1 MKRLIAIFS
10 IIALAAVAA
19 VAQTMSV
26 AGFEERPMD
35 MDARVTHP
43 VTDPNGQT
51 CALIKVET
59 TQTGFGFDTSV
70 IQVVKTEQKIG
81 EVWVYV
87 QPRVKKITIMHQ
99 DYEPVR
105 DYYFPTGALKE
116 ATVYLLKLRTAGA
129 PVQAASTQQHSGFL
143 IINSEPQGAEVWLNN
158 ESTGEVTPFRR
169 KLAIGD
175 EMPYRLSLPLY
186 HDEAGMV
193 TVDQPRKELQFAL
206 RPAFGS
212 VMVTSTPSGAL
223 VFLDEKQVG
232 QTPLTLDRIASG
244 SHSLRLQAPQYA
256 VERRNV
262 SVADGQTANVAVT
275 LAARFAEITVQAPQG
290 AVVTVDGDRKGSGT
304 LSWRQGEGLCDI
316 VVSMAGHRDARRQL
330 EVVAGRAQ
338 TVQLTPQPIYGSAS
352 VDSDL
357 MDAEIWIDGKQY
369 GVTPNVV
376 ERLLVGSHTL
386 VLKKSGYA
394 DLQQQF
400 SVEEGKEASLLV
412 KLPTGRSVQFTSEKP
427 GMQIIVD
434 GKELGTTPL
443 TAVVGIG
450 HHSVSAM
457 RGGDIVDV
465 RDLDITSAGA
475 PLTMAFRDFNNQT
488 FTVNG
493 VQFTMVAVE
502 GGKFTM
508 GATSEQGSDAE
519 EYEKPAHKVTLSDY
533 YIGQTE
539 VTQALWEAVMGS
551 NPSLFKGDNLPVEK
565 VSWDD
570 CQEFIQKLNQLTG
583 KQFRLLTEA
592 EWEYA
597 ARGGRKSRGYK
608 YAGGNNIGSVA
619 WYKDNSGNETH
630 PVATKQANELGIY
643 DMSGNVVEW
652 CSDWYGDDYYQSSSR
667 RDPQGPSYG
676 LLFRRVCRGGSY
688 DDDARGCR
696 VSNRYFG
703 TPVLSY
709 YNLGLRLSCNR

>member
-59 TQTGFGFDTSV
+59 TQTGFGFDTGV

-129 PVQAASTQQHSGFL
+129 PVQAASTQQRSGFL

-175 EMPYRLSLPLY
+175 EVPYRLSLPLY

-316 VVSMAGHRDARRQL
+316 VVSMVGHRDARRQL

-400 SVEEGKEASLLV
+400 SVEEGKEASLSV
-412 KLPTGRSVQFTSEKP
+412 KLPTGRSVRFTSEKP

-443 TAVVGIG
+443 TAVIGIG

-457 RGGDIVDV
+457 RGDIIDV

-475 PLTMAFRDFNNQT
+475 PLTMAFRDIVNQT
-488 FTVNG
+488 FTVNR

-502 GGKFTM
+502 GGTFTM
-508 GATSEQGSDAE
+508 GATSEQGGDADE
-519 EYEKPAHKVTLSDY
+519 DEKPHEVTLSDY

-551 NPSLFKGDNLPVEK
+551 NPSSHKGDNLPVEN
-565 VSWDD
+565 VSWYD
-570 CQEFIQKLNQLTG
+570 CRVFIQVLNQLTG
-583 KQFRLLTEA
+583 KQFRLPTEA

-597 ARGGRKSRGYK
+597 ARGGRKSQGYK

-619 WYKDNSGNETH
+619 WCDGNSGNETH
-630 PVATKQANELGIY
+630 PVGTKQANELGIY
-643 DMSGNVVEW
+643 DMSGNVWEW
-652 CSDWYGDDYYQSSSR
+652 CSDWYGVYTSSSQS
-667 RDPQGPSYG
+667 DPQGPSSG
-676 LLFRRVCRGGSY
+676 SDRVGRGGGCYS
-688 DDDARGCR
+688 DAWNCR
-696 VSNRYFG
+696 VSIRNNSA
-703 TPVLSY
+703 PVGRSF
-709 YNLGLRLSCNR
+709 NLGLRLSCNK

>member
-59 TQTGFGFDTSV
+59 TQTGFGFDTGV

-105 DYYFPTGALKE
+105 DYYFPTGALNE

-175 EMPYRLSLPLY
+175 EVPYRLSLPLY

-212 VMVTSTPSGAL
+212 VTVTSTPSGAL

-352 VDSDL
+352 VDSDP

-386 VLKKSGYA
+386 VLKKSGCA

-400 SVEEGKEASLLV
+400 SVEEGKEASLSV
-412 KLPTGRSVQFTSEKP
+412 KLPTGRS
-427 GMQIIVD
+427 GDIIV
-434 GKELGTTPL
+434 
-443 TAVVGIG
+443 
-450 HHSVSAM
+450 
-457 RGGDIVDV
+457 V

-502 GGKFTM
+502 GGTFTM
-508 GATSEQGSDAE
+508 GATSEQGSDAWDD
-519 EYEKPAHKVTLSDY
+519 EKPAHKVTLSDY

-539 VTQALWEAVMGS
+539 VTQALWEAVMGG
-551 NPSLFKGDNLPVEK
+551 NPSRRIGDNLPVEQ
-565 VSWDD
+565 VSWND
-570 CQEFIQKLNQLTG
+570 CQVFIQKLNQLTG
-583 KQFRLLTEA
+583 KQFRLPTEA

-619 WYKDNSGNETH
+619 WYDDNSGNEMH

-643 DMSGNVVEW
+643 DMSGNVWEW
-652 CSDWYGDDYYQSSSR
+652 CSDWYGDYTSSSQS
-667 RDPQGPSYG
+667 DPQGPSSG
-676 LLFRRVCRGGSY
+676 SDRVGRGGGYGSI
-688 DDDARGCR
+688 AGVCR
-696 VSNRYFG
+696 VSCRNIYAPGCRFDF
-703 TPVLSY
+703 
-709 YNLGLRLSCNR
+709 LGLRLSCNR

>member
-10 IIALAAVAA
+10 IIALTAVAA

-59 TQTGFGFDTSV
+59 TQTGFGFDTGV

-169 KLAIGD
+169 KLVIGD
-175 EMPYRLSLPLY
+175 EVPYRLSLPLY

-316 VVSMAGHRDARRQL
+316 VVSMVGHRDARRQL

-434 GKELGTTPL
+434 GKKLGTTPL

-457 RGGDIVDV
+457 RGGDIIAV
-465 RDLDITSAGA
+465 RDLDITSTGA
-475 PLTMAFRDFNNQT
+475 PLTMAFRDFINQT

-493 VQFTMVAVE
+493 VRFTMVAVK
-502 GGKFTM
+502 GGTFTM
-508 GATSEQGSDAE
+508 GATYDDAE
-519 EYEKPAHKVTLSDY
+519 VDEEPAHEVTLSDY

-551 NPSLFKGDNLPVEK
+551 NPSNHKGDNLPVEN

-570 CQEFIQKLNQLTG
+570 CQVFIQKLNQLTG
-583 KQFRLLTEA
+583 KQFRLPTEA

-597 ARGGRKSRGYK
+597 ARGGRKSQGYK
-608 YAGGNNIGSVA
+608 YAGDDYIGSVA
-619 WYKDNSGNETH
+619 WYSGNSGYETH

-643 DMSGNVVEW
+643 DMSGNVWEW
-652 CSDWYGDDYYQSSSR
+652 CSDWFGGYQSSSQS
-667 RDPQGPSYG
+667 DPQGPSSG
-676 LLFRRVCRGGSY
+676 SRRVYRGGCSIF
-688 DDDARGCR
+688 AWGCR
-696 VSNRYFG
+696 VSFRDCN
-703 TPVLSY
+703 TPDFCNT
-709 YNLGLRLSCNR
+709 NLGLRLSCNR

>member
-10 IIALAAVAA
+10 IIALTAVAA

-35 MDARVTHP
+35 MDAKVTHP

-59 TQTGFGFDTSV
+59 TQTGFGFDTGV

-169 KLAIGD
+169 KLVIGD
-175 EMPYRLSLPLY
+175 EVPYRLSLPLY

-316 VVSMAGHRDARRQL
+316 VVSMVGHRDARRQL

-434 GKELGTTPL
+434 GKKLGTTPL

-457 RGGDIVDV
+457 RGGDIIAV
-465 RDLDITSAGA
+465 RDLDITSTGA
-475 PLTMAFRDFNNQT
+475 PLTMAFRDFINQT

-493 VQFTMVAVE
+493 VRFTMVAVK
-502 GGKFTM
+502 GGTFTM
-508 GATSEQGSDAE
+508 GATYDDAE
-519 EYEKPAHKVTLSDY
+519 VDAEVDEEPAHEVTLSDY

-551 NPSLFKGDNLPVEK
+551 NPSNHKGDNLPVEN

-570 CQEFIQKLNQLTG
+570 CQVFIQKLNQLTG
-583 KQFRLLTEA
+583 KQFRLPTEA

-597 ARGGRKSRGYK
+597 ARGGRKSQGYK
-608 YAGGNNIGSVA
+608 YAGDDYIGSVA
-619 WYKDNSGNETH
+619 WYSGNSGYETH

-643 DMSGNVVEW
+643 DMSGNVWEW
-652 CSDWYGDDYYQSSSR
+652 CSDWFGGYQSSSQS
-667 RDPQGPSYG
+667 DPQGPSSG
-676 LLFRRVCRGGSY
+676 SRRVYRGGCSIF
-688 DDDARGCR
+688 AWGCR
-696 VSNRYFG
+696 VSFRDCN
-703 TPVLSY
+703 TPDFCNT
-709 YNLGLRLSCNR
+709 NLGLRLSCNR

>member
-59 TQTGFGFDTSV
+59 TQTGFGFDTGV

-175 EMPYRLSLPLY
+175 EVPYRLSLPLY

-212 VMVTSTPSGAL
+212 VTVTSTPSGAL

-304 LSWRQGEGLCDI
+304 LSWRQSEGLCDI

-330 EVVAGRAQ
+330 KVVAGRAQ

-400 SVEEGKEASLLV
+400 SVEEGKEASLSV
-412 KLPTGRSVQFTSEKP
+412 KLPAGRSVQFTSEKP

-434 GKELGTTPL
+434 GKKLGTTPL

-457 RGGDIVDV
+457 RGGDIIDV

-475 PLTMAFRDFNNQT
+475 PLTMAFRDFNQT

-493 VQFTMVAVE
+493 VQFTMVEV
-502 GGKFTM
+502 GGGTFTM
-508 GATSEQGSDAE
+508 GATSEQGSDAWDE
-519 EYEKPAHKVTLSDY
+519 EKPAHEVTLSDY

-551 NPSLFKGDNLPVEK
+551 NPSDSKGGNLPVER

-570 CQEFIQKLNQLTG
+570 CQVFIQKLNQLTG
-583 KQFRLLTEA
+583 KQFRLPTEA

-608 YAGGNNIGSVA
+608 YAGGNNIDSVA
-619 WYKDNSGNETH
+619 WCDGNSGNKTH

-643 DMSGNVVEW
+643 DMSGNVLEW
-652 CSDWYGDDYYQSSSR
+652 CSDWCGDYTSSSQS
-667 RDPQGPSYG
+667 DPQGSSSG
-676 LLFRRVCRGGSY
+676 SFRVIRGGCY
-688 DDDARGCR
+688 YNFARNCR
-696 VSNRYFG
+696 VSYRISNTLDYRSGY
-703 TPVLSY
+703 
-709 YNLGLRLSCNR
+709 LGLRLSCNR

>member
-59 TQTGFGFDTSV
+59 TQTGFGFDTGV

-129 PVQAASTQQHSGFL
+129 PVQAASTQQRSGFL
-143 IINSEPQGAEVWLNN
+143 IINSEPQ
-158 ESTGEVTPFRR
+158 
-169 KLAIGD
+169 
-175 EMPYRLSLPLY
+175 
-186 HDEAGMV
+186 
-193 TVDQPRKELQFAL
+193 
-206 RPAFGS
+206 
-212 VMVTSTPSGAL
+212 GAL

-434 GKELGTTPL
+434 GKKLGTTPL

-457 RGGDIVDV
+457 RGGDIIDV

-493 VQFTMVAVE
+493 VQFTMVAVK
-502 GGKFTM
+502 GGTFTM
-508 GATSEQGSDAE
+508 GATSEQGSDAWE
-519 EYEKPAHKVTLSDY
+519 DEKPAHEVTLSDY

-551 NPSLFKGDNLPVEK
+551 NPSDSRGDNLPVEQ
-565 VSWDD
+565 VSWND
-570 CQEFIQKLNQLTG
+570 CQEFIRKLNQLTG
-583 KQFRLLTEA
+583 KQFHLPTEA

-608 YAGGNNIGSVA
+608 YAGGNDIGLVA
-619 WYKDNSGNETH
+619 RCYDNGIGIH
-630 PVATKQANELGIY
+630 PVGTKQANELGIY
-643 DMSGNVVEW
+643 DMSGNVWEW
-652 CSDWYGDDYYQSSSR
+652 CSDWYRNYTSSSQS
-667 RDPQGPSYG
+667 DPQGPSSG
-676 LLFRRVCRGGSY
+676 SRRVYRGGCCY
-688 DDDARGCR
+688 NVARLCR
-696 VSNRYFG
+696 VSIRNYN
-703 TPVLSY
+703 TPNY
-709 YNLGLRLSCNR
+709 RGGDLGLRLSCNR

>member
-10 IIALAAVAA
+10 IIALTAVAA

-59 TQTGFGFDTSV
+59 TQTGFGFDTGV

-169 KLAIGD
+169 KLVIGD
-175 EMPYRLSLPLY
+175 EVPYRLSLPLY

-316 VVSMAGHRDARRQL
+316 VVSMVGHRDARRQL

-434 GKELGTTPL
+434 GKKLGTTPL

-457 RGGDIVDV
+457 RGGDIIAV
-465 RDLDITSAGA
+465 RDLDITSTGA
-475 PLTMAFRDFNNQT
+475 PLTMAFRDFINQT

-493 VQFTMVAVE
+493 VRFTMVAVK
-502 GGKFTM
+502 GGTFTM
-508 GATSEQGSDAE
+508 GATYDDAE
-519 EYEKPAHKVTLSDY
+519 VDAEVDEEPAHEVTLSDY

-551 NPSLFKGDNLPVEK
+551 NPSNHKGDNLPVEN

-570 CQEFIQKLNQLTG
+570 CQVFIQKLNQLTG
-583 KQFRLLTEA
+583 KQFRLPTEA

-597 ARGGRKSRGYK
+597 ARGGRKSQGYK
-608 YAGGNNIGSVA
+608 YAGDDYIGSVA
-619 WYKDNSGNETH
+619 WYSGNSGYETH

-643 DMSGNVVEW
+643 DMSGNVWEW
-652 CSDWYGDDYYQSSSR
+652 CSDWFGGYQSSSQS
-667 RDPQGPSYG
+667 DPQGPSSG
-676 LLFRRVCRGGSY
+676 SRRVYRGGCSIF
-688 DDDARGCR
+688 AWGCR
-696 VSNRYFG
+696 VSFRDCN
-703 TPVLSY
+703 TPDFC
-709 YNLGLRLSCNR
+709 NTDLGLRLSCNR

>member
-59 TQTGFGFDTSV
+59 TQTGFGFDTGV

-175 EMPYRLSLPLY
+175 EVPYRLSLPLY

-212 VMVTSTPSGAL
+212 VTVTSTPSGAL

-352 VDSDL
+352 VDSDP

-386 VLKKSGYA
+386 VLKKSGCA

-412 KLPTGRSVQFTSEKP
+412 KLTTGRSVQFTSEKP

-443 TAVVGIG
+443 TAVVGFG

-457 RGGDIVDV
+457 RGGDIIDV

-475 PLTMAFRDFNNQT
+475 PLTMAFSDFNQT

-502 GGKFTM
+502 GGTFTM
-508 GATSEQGSDAE
+508 GATSEQGSDALDF
-519 EYEKPAHKVTLSDY
+519 EKPAHQVTLSDY

-539 VTQALWEAVMGS
+539 VTQSLWKAVMGS
-551 NPSLFKGDNLPVEK
+551 NPSNYKGDNLPVEQ
-565 VSWDD
+565 VSWDE
-570 CQEFIQKLNQLTG
+570 CQVFIQKLNQLTG
-583 KQFRLLTEA
+583 KQFRLPTEA

-608 YAGGNNIGSVA
+608 YAGGNDIGLVA
-619 WYKDNSGNETH
+619 WYKGNSGNETH

-643 DMSGNVVEW
+643 DMSGNVWEW
-652 CSDWYGDDYYQSSSR
+652 CSDWYGDYQSSSQS
-667 RDPQGPSYG
+667 DPQGPSSG
-676 LLFRRVCRGGSY
+676 FFRVSRGGSY
-688 DDDARGCR
+688 YCNAGICR
-696 VSNRYFG
+696 VSYRCNCAPVGRYCD
-703 TPVLSY
+703 
-709 YNLGLRLSCNR
+709 LGLRLSCNR

>member
-59 TQTGFGFDTSV
+59 TQTGFGFDTGV

-175 EMPYRLSLPLY
+175 EVPYRLSLPLY

-212 VMVTSTPSGAL
+212 VTVTSTPSGAL

-304 LSWRQGEGLCDI
+304 LSWRQSEGLCDI

-400 SVEEGKEASLLV
+400 SVEEGKEASLSV
-412 KLPTGRSVQFTSEKP
+412 KLPAGRSVQFTSEKP

-434 GKELGTTPL
+434 GKKLGTTPL

-457 RGGDIVDV
+457 RGGDIIDV

-475 PLTMAFRDFNNQT
+475 PLTMAFRDFNHT

-493 VQFTMVAVE
+493 VQFTMVEV
-502 GGKFTM
+502 GGGTFTM
-508 GATSEQGSDAE
+508 GATSEQGSDAWDE
-519 EYEKPAHKVTLSDY
+519 EKPAHEVTLSDY

-551 NPSLFKGDNLPVEK
+551 NPSDSKGGNLPVER

-570 CQEFIQKLNQLTG
+570 CQVFIQKLNQLTG
-583 KQFRLLTEA
+583 KQFRLPTEA

-608 YAGGNNIGSVA
+608 YAGGNNIDSVA
-619 WYKDNSGNETH
+619 WCDGNSGNETH

-643 DMSGNVVEW
+643 DMSGNVLEW
-652 CSDWYGDDYYQSSSR
+652 CSDWCGDYTSSSQS
-667 RDPQGPSYG
+667 DPQGSSSG
-676 LLFRRVCRGGSY
+676 SFRVIRGGCY
-688 DDDARGCR
+688 YNFARNCR
-696 VSNRYFG
+696 VSYRISNTLDYRCGY
-703 TPVLSY
+703 
-709 YNLGLRLSCNR
+709 LGLRLSCNR

>member
-59 TQTGFGFDTSV
+59 TQTGFGFDTGV

-129 PVQAASTQQHSGFL
+129 PVQAASTQQRSGFL

-175 EMPYRLSLPLY
+175 EVPYRLSLPLY

-212 VMVTSTPSGAL
+212 VTVTSTPSGAS

-304 LSWRQGEGLCDI
+304 LSWRQSEGLCDI

-357 MDAEIWIDGKQY
+357 IDAEIWIDGKQY

-394 DLQQQF
+394 DIQQQF
-400 SVEEGKEASLLV
+400 SVEEGKEASLSV
-412 KLPTGRSVQFTSEKP
+412 KLPAGRSVQFTSEKP

-434 GKELGTTPL
+434 GKKLGTTPL

-457 RGGDIVDV
+457 RGGDIIDV

-475 PLTMAFRDFNNQT
+475 PLTMAFRDFNHT

-493 VQFTMVAVE
+493 VQFTMVEV
-502 GGKFTM
+502 GGGTFTM
-508 GATSEQGSDAE
+508 GATSEQGSDAWDE
-519 EYEKPAHKVTLSDY
+519 ETPAHQVTLSDY

-551 NPSLFKGDNLPVEK
+551 NPSDHRGDNLPVEQ

-570 CQEFIQKLNQLTG
+570 CQVFIQELNQLTG
-583 KQFRLLTEA
+583 KQFRLPTEA

-608 YAGGNNIGSVA
+608 YAGGNNIDSVA
-619 WYKDNSGNETH
+619 WCDGNSGNETH

-643 DMSGNVVEW
+643 DMSGNVLEW
-652 CSDWYGDDYYQSSSR
+652 CSDWCGDYTSSSQS
-667 RDPQGPSYG
+667 DPQGPSSG
-676 LLFRRVCRGGSY
+676 LYRVIRGGCY
-688 DDDARGCR
+688 YNFARNCR
-696 VSNRYFG
+696 VSYRISNTLDYRSGY
-703 TPVLSY
+703 
-709 YNLGLRLSCNR
+709 LGLRLSCNR

>member
-1 MKRLIAIFS
+1 M
-10 IIALAAVAA
+10 
-19 VAQTMSV
+19 
-26 AGFEERPMD
+26 
-35 MDARVTHP
+35 
-43 VTDPNGQT
+43 
-51 CALIKVET
+51 
-59 TQTGFGFDTSV
+59 
-70 IQVVKTEQKIG
+70 
-81 EVWVYV
+81 
-87 QPRVKKITIMHQ
+87 
-99 DYEPVR
+99 
-105 DYYFPTGALKE
+105 
-116 ATVYLLKLRTAGA
+116 
-129 PVQAASTQQHSGFL
+129 
-143 IINSEPQGAEVWLNN
+143 WLNN

-212 VMVTSTPSGAL
+212 VTVTSTPSGAL

-262 SVADGQTANVAVT
+262 SVADGQAANVAVT

-304 LSWRQGEGLCDI
+304 LSWRQSEGLCDI

-400 SVEEGKEASLLV
+400 SVEEGKEASLSV
-412 KLPTGRSVQFTSEKP
+412 KLPAGRSVQFTSEKP

-434 GKELGTTPL
+434 GKKLGTTPL

-457 RGGDIVDV
+457 RGGDIIDV

-475 PLTMAFRDFNNQT
+475 PLTMAFRDFDQT

-493 VQFTMVAVE
+493 VQFTMVEV
-502 GGKFTM
+502 GGGTFTM
-508 GATSEQGSDAE
+508 GATSG
-519 EYEKPAHKVTLSDY
+519 
-533 YIGQTE
+533 
-539 VTQALWEAVMGS
+539 
-551 NPSLFKGDNLPVEK
+551 
-565 VSWDD
+565 
-570 CQEFIQKLNQLTG
+570 
-583 KQFRLLTEA
+583 
-592 EWEYA
+592 A
-597 ARGGRKSRGYK
+597 AMRGTKKSR
-608 YAGGNNIGSVA
+608 
-619 WYKDNSGNETH
+619 H
-630 PVATKQANELGIY
+630 
-643 DMSGNVVEW
+643 M
-652 CSDWYGDDYYQSSSR
+652 R
-667 RDPQGPSYG
+667 
-676 LLFRRVCRGGSY
+676 
-688 DDDARGCR
+688 
-696 VSNRYFG
+696 
-703 TPVLSY
+703 
-709 YNLGLRLSCNR
+709 

>member
-35 MDARVTHP
+35 MDARVTYP

-59 TQTGFGFDTSV
+59 TQTGFGFDTGV

-175 EMPYRLSLPLY
+175 EVPYRLSLPLY

-244 SHSLRLQAPQYA
+244 SHSLRFQAPQYA

-262 SVADGQTANVAVT
+262 SIADGQTANVAVT

-304 LSWRQGEGLCDI
+304 LSWRQSEGLCDI

-352 VDSDL
+352 VGSDL

-400 SVEEGKEASLLV
+400 SVEEGKEAALLV
-412 KLPTGRSVQFTSEKP
+412 KLPAGRSVQFTSEKP

-434 GKELGTTPL
+434 GKKLGTTPL

-457 RGGDIVDV
+457 RGGDIIDV

-475 PLTMAFRDFNNQT
+475 PLRMAFRDFNHT

-493 VQFTMVAVE
+493 VQFTMVEV
-502 GGKFTM
+502 GGGTFTM
-508 GATSEQGSDAE
+508 GATSEQGSDAWDE
-519 EYEKPAHKVTLSDY
+519 EKPAHEVTLSDY

-539 VTQALWEAVMGS
+539 VTQALWEAVMGN
-551 NPSLFKGDNLPVEK
+551 NPSDSKGDNLPVER

-570 CQEFIQKLNQLTG
+570 CQVFIQKLNQLTG
-583 KQFRLLTEA
+583 KQFRLPTEA

-608 YAGGNNIGSVA
+608 YAGGNNIDSVA
-619 WYKDNSGNETH
+619 WCDGNSGNETH

-643 DMSGNVVEW
+643 DMSGNVLEW
-652 CSDWYGDDYYQSSSR
+652 CSDWCGDYTSSSQS
-667 RDPQGPSYG
+667 DPQGSSSG
-676 LLFRRVCRGGSY
+676 SFRVIRGGCY
-688 DDDARGCR
+688 YNFARNCR
-696 VSNRYFG
+696 VSYRFRD
-703 TPVLSY
+703 TPDFRLNY
-709 YNLGLRLSCNR
+709 LGLRLSCNR

>member
-59 TQTGFGFDTSV
+59 TQTGFGFDTGV

-129 PVQAASTQQHSGFL
+129 PVQAASTQQRSGFL

-175 EMPYRLSLPLY
+175 EVPYRLSLPLY

-212 VMVTSTPSGAL
+212 VTVTSTPSGAL

-232 QTPLTLDRIASG
+232 QTPMTLDRIASG

-304 LSWRQGEGLCDI
+304 LSWRQSEGLCDI

-400 SVEEGKEASLLV
+400 SVEEGKEASLSV
-412 KLPTGRSVQFTSEKP
+412 KLPAGRSVQFTSEKP

-434 GKELGTTPL
+434 GKKLGTTPL

-457 RGGDIVDV
+457 RGGDIIDV

-475 PLTMAFRDFNNQT
+475 PLTMAFRDFNHT

-493 VQFTMVAVE
+493 VQFTMVEV
-502 GGKFTM
+502 GGGTFTM
-508 GATSEQGSDAE
+508 GATSEQGSDAWDE
-519 EYEKPAHKVTLSDY
+519 EKPAHEVTLSDY

-551 NPSLFKGDNLPVEK
+551 NPSDSKGGNLPVER

-570 CQEFIQKLNQLTG
+570 CQVFIQKLNQLTG
-583 KQFRLLTEA
+583 KQFRLPTEA

-608 YAGGNNIGSVA
+608 YAGGNNIDSVA
-619 WYKDNSGNETH
+619 WCDGNSGNETH

-643 DMSGNVVEW
+643 DMSGNVLEW
-652 CSDWYGDDYYQSSSR
+652 CSDWCGDYTSSSQS
-667 RDPQGPSYG
+667 DPQGSSSG
-676 LLFRRVCRGGSY
+676 SFRVIRGGCY
-688 DDDARGCR
+688 YNFARNCR
-696 VSNRYFG
+696 VSYRISNTLDYRCGY
-703 TPVLSY
+703 
-709 YNLGLRLSCNR
+709 LGLRLSCNR

>member
-59 TQTGFGFDTSV
+59 TQTGFGFDTGV

-129 PVQAASTQQHSGFL
+129 PVQAASTQQRSGFL

-175 EMPYRLSLPLY
+175 EVPYRLSLPLY

-304 LSWRQGEGLCDI
+304 LSWRQSEGLCDI

-412 KLPTGRSVQFTSEKP
+412 KLPAGRSVQFTSEKP

-434 GKELGTTPL
+434 GKKLGTTPL

-457 RGGDIVDV
+457 RGGDIIDV

-475 PLTMAFRDFNNQT
+475 PLTMAFRDFNHT

-493 VQFTMVAVE
+493 VQFTMVEV
-502 GGKFTM
+502 GGGTFTM
-508 GATSEQGSDAE
+508 GATSEQGSDAWDE
-519 EYEKPAHKVTLSDY
+519 EKPAHEVTLSDY

-551 NPSLFKGDNLPVEK
+551 NPSDSKGDNLPVER

-570 CQEFIQKLNQLTG
+570 CQVFIQKLNQLTG
-583 KQFRLLTEA
+583 KQFRLPTEA

-608 YAGGNNIGSVA
+608 YAGGNNIDSVA
-619 WYKDNSGNETH
+619 WCDGNSGNETH

-643 DMSGNVVEW
+643 DMSGNVLEW
-652 CSDWYGDDYYQSSSR
+652 CSDWCGDYTSSSQS
-667 RDPQGPSYG
+667 DPQGSSSG
-676 LLFRRVCRGGSY
+676 SFRVIRGGCY
-688 DDDARGCR
+688 YNFARNCR
-696 VSNRYFG
+696 VSYRISNTLDYRSGY
-703 TPVLSY
+703 
-709 YNLGLRLSCNR
+709 LGLRLSCNR

>member
-59 TQTGFGFDTSV
+59 TQTGFGFDTGV

-175 EMPYRLSLPLY
+175 EVPYRLSLPLY

-212 VMVTSTPSGAL
+212 VTVTSTPSGAL

-244 SHSLRLQAPQYA
+244 SHSLRFQAPQYA

-412 KLPTGRSVQFTSEKP
+412 KLPAGRSVQFTSEKP

-434 GKELGTTPL
+434 GKKLGTTPL

-457 RGGDIVDV
+457 RGGDIIDV

-475 PLTMAFRDFNNQT
+475 PLTMAFRDFNHT

-493 VQFTMVAVE
+493 VQFTMVAVK
-502 GGKFTM
+502 GGTFTM
-508 GATSEQGSDAE
+508 GATSELGSDAFENE
-519 EYEKPAHKVTLSDY
+519 EPAHEVTLSDY

-551 NPSLFKGDNLPVEK
+551 NPSDHRGDNLPVEN

-570 CQEFIQKLNQLTG
+570 SQVFIQKLNQLTG
-583 KQFRLLTEA
+583 KQFRLPTEA

-608 YAGGNNIGSVA
+608 YAGGNNIDSVA
-619 WYKDNSGNETH
+619 WYYDNSGYETH

-643 DMSGNVVEW
+643 DMSGNVLEW
-652 CSDWYGDDYYQSSSR
+652 CRDWYGGYQSSSLS
-667 RDPQGPSYG
+667 DPQGPSSGFY
-676 LLFRRVCRGGSY
+676 RVIRGGCY
-688 DDDARGCR
+688 YNFARNCR
-696 VSNRYFG
+696 VSYRISNTMDYRSGY
-703 TPVLSY
+703 
-709 YNLGLRLSCNR
+709 LGLRLLCNR

>member
-59 TQTGFGFDTSV
+59 TQTGFGFDTGV

-129 PVQAASTQQHSGFL
+129 PVQAASTQQRSGFL

-175 EMPYRLSLPLY
+175 EVPYRLSLPLY

-212 VMVTSTPSGAL
+212 VTVTSTPSGAS

-232 QTPLTLDRIASG
+232 QTPLTLDCIASG

-304 LSWRQGEGLCDI
+304 LSWRQSEGLCDI

-357 MDAEIWIDGKQY
+357 IDAEIWIDGKQY

-394 DLQQQF
+394 DIQQQF
-400 SVEEGKEASLLV
+400 SVEEGKEASLSV
-412 KLPTGRSVQFTSEKP
+412 KLPAGRSVQFTSEKP

-434 GKELGTTPL
+434 GKKLGTTPL

-457 RGGDIVDV
+457 RGGDIIDV

-475 PLTMAFRDFNNQT
+475 PLTMAFRDFNHT

-493 VQFTMVAVE
+493 VQFTMVEV
-502 GGKFTM
+502 GGGTFTM
-508 GATSEQGSDAE
+508 GATSEQGSDAWDE
-519 EYEKPAHKVTLSDY
+519 ETPAHQVTLSDY

-551 NPSLFKGDNLPVEK
+551 NPSDHRGDNLPVEQ

-570 CQEFIQKLNQLTG
+570 CQVFIQELNQLTG
-583 KQFRLLTEA
+583 KQFRLPTEA

-608 YAGGNNIGSVA
+608 YAGGNNIDSVA
-619 WYKDNSGNETH
+619 WCDGNSGNETH

-643 DMSGNVVEW
+643 DMSGNVCEW
-652 CSDWYGDDYYQSSSR
+652 CSDWCGDYTSSSQS
-667 RDPQGPSYG
+667 DPQGPSSG
-676 LLFRRVCRGGSY
+676 LYRVIRGGCY
-688 DDDARGCR
+688 YNFARNCR
-696 VSNRYFG
+696 VSYRISNTLDYRSGY
-703 TPVLSY
+703 
-709 YNLGLRLSCNR
+709 LGLRLSCNR

>member
-59 TQTGFGFDTSV
+59 TQTGFGFDTGV

-129 PVQAASTQQHSGFL
+129 PVQAASTQQRSGFL

-175 EMPYRLSLPLY
+175 EVPYRLSLPLY

-212 VMVTSTPSGAL
+212 VTVTSTPSGAL

-262 SVADGQTANVAVT
+262 SVADGQAANVAVT

-304 LSWRQGEGLCDI
+304 LSWRQSEGLCDI

-400 SVEEGKEASLLV
+400 SVEEGKEASLSV
-412 KLPTGRSVQFTSEKP
+412 KLPAGRSVQFTSEKP

-434 GKELGTTPL
+434 GKKLGTTPL

-457 RGGDIVDV
+457 RGGDIIDV
-465 RDLDITSAGA
+465 RDLDITSADA
-475 PLTMAFRDFNNQT
+475 PLTMAFRDFNQT

-493 VQFTMVAVE
+493 VQFTMVEV
-502 GGKFTM
+502 GGGTFTM
-508 GATSEQGSDAE
+508 GATSEQGSDAWDE
-519 EYEKPAHKVTLSDY
+519 EKPAHEVTLSDY

-551 NPSLFKGDNLPVEK
+551 NPSDSKGGNLPVER

-570 CQEFIQKLNQLTG
+570 CQVFIQKLNQLTG
-583 KQFRLLTEA
+583 KQFRLPTEA

-608 YAGGNNIGSVA
+608 YAGGNNIDSVA
-619 WYKDNSGNETH
+619 WCDGNSGNETH

-643 DMSGNVVEW
+643 DMSGNVLEW
-652 CSDWYGDDYYQSSSR
+652 CSDWCGDYTSSSQS
-667 RDPQGPSYG
+667 DPQGSSSG
-676 LLFRRVCRGGSY
+676 SFRVIRGGCY
-688 DDDARGCR
+688 YNFARNCR
-696 VSNRYFG
+696 VSYRISNTLDYRSGY
-703 TPVLSY
+703 
-709 YNLGLRLSCNR
+709 LGLRLSCNR

>member
-59 TQTGFGFDTSV
+59 TQTGFGFDTGV

-105 DYYFPTGALKE
+105 NYYFPTGALKE

-129 PVQAASTQQHSGFL
+129 PVQAASTQQRSGFL
-143 IINSEPQGAEVWLNN
+143 IIDSEPQGAEVWLNN

-175 EMPYRLSLPLY
+175 EVPYRLSLPLY

-212 VMVTSTPSGAL
+212 VTVTSTPSGAL

-232 QTPLTLDRIASG
+232 QTPLTLDHIASG
-244 SHSLRLQAPQYA
+244 SHSLRFQAPQYA

-304 LSWRQGEGLCDI
+304 LSWRQSEGLCDI

-412 KLPTGRSVQFTSEKP
+412 KLPAGRSVQFTSEKP

-434 GKELGTTPL
+434 GKKLGTTPL

-457 RGGDIVDV
+457 RGGDIIDV

-475 PLTMAFRDFNNQT
+475 PLTMAFRDFNHT

-493 VQFTMVAVE
+493 VQFTMVEV
-502 GGKFTM
+502 GGGTFTM
-508 GATSEQGSDAE
+508 GATSEQGSDAWDE
-519 EYEKPAHKVTLSDY
+519 EKPAHEVTLSDY

-551 NPSLFKGDNLPVEK
+551 NPSDSKGDNLPVER

-570 CQEFIQKLNQLTG
+570 CQVFIQKLNQLTG
-583 KQFRLLTEA
+583 KQFRLPTEA

-608 YAGGNNIGSVA
+608 YAGGNNIDSVA
-619 WYKDNSGNETH
+619 WCDGNSGNETH

-643 DMSGNVVEW
+643 DMSGNVLEW
-652 CSDWYGDDYYQSSSR
+652 CSDWCGDYTSSSQS
-667 RDPQGPSYG
+667 DPQGSSSG
-676 LLFRRVCRGGSY
+676 SFRVIRGGCY
-688 DDDARGCR
+688 YNFARNCR
-696 VSNRYFG
+696 VSYRISNTLDYRSGY
-703 TPVLSY
+703 
-709 YNLGLRLSCNR
+709 LGLRLSCNR

>member
-10 IIALAAVAA
+10 IIALTAVAA

-51 CALIKVET
+51 CALIQVET
-59 TQTGFGFDTSV
+59 TQTGFGFDTGV

-169 KLAIGD
+169 KLVIGD
-175 EMPYRLSLPLY
+175 EVPYRLSLPLY

-316 VVSMAGHRDARRQL
+316 VVSMVGHRDARRQL

-412 KLPTGRSVQFTSEKP
+412 KLPAGRSVQFTSEKP

-434 GKELGTTPL
+434 GKKLGTTPL

-457 RGGDIVDV
+457 RGGDIIDV

-475 PLTMAFRDFNNQT
+475 PLTMAFRDFNHT

-493 VQFTMVAVE
+493 VQFTMVEV
-502 GGKFTM
+502 GGGTFTM
-508 GATSEQGSDAE
+508 GATSEQGSDAWDE
-519 EYEKPAHKVTLSDY
+519 EKPAHEVTLSDY

-551 NPSLFKGDNLPVEK
+551 NPSDSKGDNLPVER

-570 CQEFIQKLNQLTG
+570 CQVFIQKLNQLTG
-583 KQFRLLTEA
+583 KQFRLPTEA

-608 YAGGNNIGSVA
+608 YAGGNNIDSVA
-619 WYKDNSGNETH
+619 WCDGNSGNETH

-643 DMSGNVVEW
+643 DMSGNVWEW
-652 CSDWYGDDYYQSSSR
+652 CSDWFGGYQSSSQS
-667 RDPQGPSYG
+667 DPQGPSSG
-676 LLFRRVCRGGSY
+676 SRRVYRGGCSIF
-688 DDDARGCR
+688 AWGCR
-696 VSNRYFG
+696 VSFRDCN
-703 TPVLSY
+703 TPDFCNT
-709 YNLGLRLSCNR
+709 NLGLRLSCNR

>member
-59 TQTGFGFDTSV
+59 TQTGFGFDTGV

-116 ATVYLLKLRTAGA
+116 ATVYLLKLRTAGT

-175 EMPYRLSLPLY
+175 EVPYRLSLPLY

-212 VMVTSTPSGAL
+212 VTVTSTPSGAL

-352 VDSDL
+352 VGEAD
-357 MDAEIWIDGKQY
+357 DGTQRA
-369 GVTPNVV
+369 VH
-376 ERLLVGSHTL
+376 VG
-386 VLKKSGYA
+386 
-394 DLQQQF
+394 
-400 SVEEGKEASLLV
+400 EA
-412 KLPTGRSVQFTSEKP
+412 
-427 GMQIIVD
+427 
-434 GKELGTTPL
+434 
-443 TAVVGIG
+443 
-450 HHSVSAM
+450 
-457 RGGDIVDV
+457 
-465 RDLDITSAGA
+465 
-475 PLTMAFRDFNNQT
+475 
-488 FTVNG
+488 
-493 VQFTMVAVE
+493 
-502 GGKFTM
+502 
-508 GATSEQGSDAE
+508 
-519 EYEKPAHKVTLSDY
+519 
-533 YIGQTE
+533 
-539 VTQALWEAVMGS
+539 
-551 NPSLFKGDNLPVEK
+551 
-565 VSWDD
+565 
-570 CQEFIQKLNQLTG
+570 
-583 KQFRLLTEA
+583 
-592 EWEYA
+592 
-597 ARGGRKSRGYK
+597 
-608 YAGGNNIGSVA
+608 GNA
-619 WYKDNSGNETH
+619 DNSRRQRTRYDTADCGSRLR
-630 PVATKQANELGIY
+630 ASFCLG
-643 DMSGNVVEW
+643 
-652 CSDWYGDDYYQSSSR
+652 
-667 RDPQGPSYG
+667 
-676 LLFRRVCRGGSY
+676 
-688 DDDARGCR
+688 DARR
-696 VSNRYFG
+696 RHH
-703 TPVLSY
+703 
-709 YNLGLRLSCNR
+709 

>member
-59 TQTGFGFDTSV
+59 TQTGFGFDTGV

-175 EMPYRLSLPLY
+175 EVPYRLSLPLY

-244 SHSLRLQAPQYA
+244 SHSLRFQAPQYA

-262 SVADGQTANVAVT
+262 SIADGQTANVAVT

-304 LSWRQGEGLCDI
+304 LSWRQSEGLCDI

-357 MDAEIWIDGKQY
+357 MDAEIWIYGKQY

-412 KLPTGRSVQFTSEKP
+412 KLPAGRSVQFTSEKP

-434 GKELGTTPL
+434 GKKLGTTPL

-457 RGGDIVDV
+457 RGGDIIDV

-475 PLTMAFRDFNNQT
+475 PLRMAFRDFNHT

-493 VQFTMVAVE
+493 VQFTMVEV
-502 GGKFTM
+502 GGGTFTM
-508 GATSEQGSDAE
+508 GATSEQGSDAWDE
-519 EYEKPAHKVTLSDY
+519 EKPAHEVTLSDY

-551 NPSLFKGDNLPVEK
+551 NPSDSKGDNLPVER

-570 CQEFIQKLNQLTG
+570 CQVFIQKLNQLTG
-583 KQFRLLTEA
+583 KQFRLPTEA

-608 YAGGNNIGSVA
+608 YAGGNNIDSVA
-619 WYKDNSGNETH
+619 WCDGNSGNETH

-643 DMSGNVVEW
+643 DMSGNVLEW
-652 CSDWYGDDYYQSSSR
+652 CSDWCGDYTSSSQS
-667 RDPQGPSYG
+667 DPQGSSSG
-676 LLFRRVCRGGSY
+676 SFRVIRGGCY
-688 DDDARGCR
+688 YNFARNCR
-696 VSNRYFG
+696 VSYRISNTLDYRSGY
-703 TPVLSY
+703 
-709 YNLGLRLSCNR
+709 LGLRLSCNR

>member
-35 MDARVTHP
+35 MDARVTYP

-59 TQTGFGFDTSV
+59 TQTGFGFDTGV

-212 VMVTSTPSGAL
+212 VTVTSTPSGAL

-262 SVADGQTANVAVT
+262 SVADGQAANVAVT

-304 LSWRQGEGLCDI
+304 LSWRQSEGLCDI

-400 SVEEGKEASLLV
+400 SVEEGKEASLSV
-412 KLPTGRSVQFTSEKP
+412 KLPAGRSVQFTSEKP

-434 GKELGTTPL
+434 GKKLGTTPL

-457 RGGDIVDV
+457 RGGDIIDV

-475 PLTMAFRDFNNQT
+475 PLTMAFRDFNQT

-493 VQFTMVAVE
+493 VQFTMVEV
-502 GGKFTM
+502 GGGTFTM
-508 GATSEQGSDAE
+508 GATSEQGSDAWDE
-519 EYEKPAHKVTLSDY
+519 EKPAHEVTLSDY

-551 NPSLFKGDNLPVEK
+551 NPSDSKGGNLPVER

-570 CQEFIQKLNQLTG
+570 CQVFIQKLNQLTG
-583 KQFRLLTEA
+583 KQFRLPTEA

-608 YAGGNNIGSVA
+608 YAGGNNIDSVA
-619 WYKDNSGNETH
+619 WCDGNSGNKTH

-643 DMSGNVVEW
+643 DMSGNVLEW
-652 CSDWYGDDYYQSSSR
+652 CSDWCGDYTSSSQS
-667 RDPQGPSYG
+667 DPQGSSSG
-676 LLFRRVCRGGSY
+676 SFRVIRGGCY
-688 DDDARGCR
+688 YNFARNCR
-696 VSNRYFG
+696 VSYRISNTLDYRSGY
-703 TPVLSY
+703 
-709 YNLGLRLSCNR
+709 LGLRLSCNR

>member
-59 TQTGFGFDTSV
+59 TQTGFGFDTGV

-99 DYEPVR
+99 DYGPVR
-105 DYYFPTGALKE
+105 DYYFPTGALNE

-129 PVQAASTQQHSGFL
+129 PVQAASTQQRSGFL
-143 IINSEPQGAEVWLNN
+143 IIDSEPQGAEVWLNN

-212 VMVTSTPSGAL
+212 VTVTSTPSGAS

-400 SVEEGKEASLLV
+400 SVEEGKEASLSV
-412 KLPTGRSVQFTSEKP
+412 KLPAGRSVQFTSEKP

-434 GKELGTTPL
+434 GKKLGTTPL

-457 RGGDIVDV
+457 RGGDIIDV

-475 PLTMAFRDFNNQT
+475 PLTMAFRDFNHT

-493 VQFTMVAVE
+493 VQFTMVEV
-502 GGKFTM
+502 GGGTFTM
-508 GATSEQGSDAE
+508 GATSEQGSDAWDE
-519 EYEKPAHKVTLSDY
+519 EKPAHEVTLSDY

-539 VTQALWEAVMGS
+539 VTQALWEAVMDS
-551 NPSLFKGDNLPVEK
+551 NPSDSKGDNLPVER

-570 CQEFIQKLNQLTG
+570 CQVFIQKLNQLTG
-583 KQFRLLTEA
+583 KQFRLPTEA

-608 YAGGNNIGSVA
+608 YAGGNNIDSVA
-619 WYKDNSGNETH
+619 WCDGNSGNETH

-643 DMSGNVVEW
+643 DMSGNVLEW
-652 CSDWYGDDYYQSSSR
+652 CSDWCGDYTSSSQS
-667 RDPQGPSYG
+667 DPQGSSSG
-676 LLFRRVCRGGSY
+676 SFRVIRGGCY
-688 DDDARGCR
+688 YNFARNCR
-696 VSNRYFG
+696 VSYRISNTLDYRSGY
-703 TPVLSY
+703 
-709 YNLGLRLSCNR
+709 LGLRLSCNR

>member
-59 TQTGFGFDTSV
+59 TQTGFGFDTGV

-99 DYEPVR
+99 DYGPVR
-105 DYYFPTGALKE
+105 DYYFPTGALNE

-129 PVQAASTQQHSGFL
+129 PVQAASTQQRSGFL

-212 VMVTSTPSGAL
+212 VTVTSTPSGAL

-244 SHSLRLQAPQYA
+244 SHSLRFQAPQYA

-304 LSWRQGEGLCDI
+304 LSWRQSEGLCDI
-316 VVSMAGHRDARRQL
+316 VVSMAGHRDARCQL

-400 SVEEGKEASLLV
+400 SVEEGKEASLSV
-412 KLPTGRSVQFTSEKP
+412 KLPAGRSVQFTSEKP

-434 GKELGTTPL
+434 GKKLGTTPL

-457 RGGDIVDV
+457 RGGDIIDV

-475 PLTMAFRDFNNQT
+475 PLTMAFRDFNHT

-493 VQFTMVAVE
+493 VQFTMVEV
-502 GGKFTM
+502 GGGTFTM
-508 GATSEQGSDAE
+508 GATSEQGSDAWDE
-519 EYEKPAHKVTLSDY
+519 EKPAHEVTLSDY

-551 NPSLFKGDNLPVEK
+551 NPSDSKGDNLPVEQ

-570 CQEFIQKLNQLTG
+570 CQVFIQKLNQLTV
-583 KQFRLLTEA
+583 KQFRLPTEA

-608 YAGGNNIGSVA
+608 YAGGNNIDSVA
-619 WYKDNSGNETH
+619 WCDGNSGNETH

-643 DMSGNVVEW
+643 DMSGNVLEW
-652 CSDWYGDDYYQSSSR
+652 CSDWCGDYTSSSQS
-667 RDPQGPSYG
+667 DPQGSSSG
-676 LLFRRVCRGGSY
+676 SFRVIRGGCY
-688 DDDARGCR
+688 YNFARNCR
-696 VSNRYFG
+696 VSYRISNTLDYRSGY
-703 TPVLSY
+703 
-709 YNLGLRLSCNR
+709 LGLRLSCNR

>member
-59 TQTGFGFDTSV
+59 TQTGFGFDTGV

-175 EMPYRLSLPLY
+175 EVPYRLSLPLY

-212 VMVTSTPSGAL
+212 VTVTSTPSGAL

-262 SVADGQTANVAVT
+262 SVTDGQTANVAVT

-352 VDSDL
+352 VDSDP

-386 VLKKSGYA
+386 VLKKSGCA

-400 SVEEGKEASLLV
+400 SVEEGKEASLSV
-412 KLPTGRSVQFTSEKP
+412 KLPTGRSVRFTSEKP

-434 GKELGTTPL
+434 GKKLGTTPL

-457 RGGDIVDV
+457 RGGDIIDV

-475 PLTMAFRDFNNQT
+475 PLTMAFSDFNQT

-493 VQFTMVAVE
+493 VHFTMVAVE
-502 GGKFTM
+502 GGGTFTM
-508 GATSEQGSDAE
+508 GATSEQGSDAFE
-519 EYEKPAHKVTLSDY
+519 DEKPAHEVTLSDY

-539 VTQALWEAVMGS
+539 VTQALWKAVMGS
-551 NPSLFKGDNLPVEK
+551 NPSYHRGDNLPVEQ

-570 CQEFIQKLNQLTG
+570 CQVFIQKLNQLTG
-583 KQFRLLTEA
+583 KQFRLPTEA

-608 YAGGNNIGSVA
+608 YAGDNNIDSVA
-619 WYKDNSGNETH
+619 WYKGNSVYETH

-643 DMSGNVVEW
+643 DMSGNVREW
-652 CSDWYGDDYYQSSSR
+652 CSDWDGDYQSFSLS
-667 RDPQGPSYG
+667 DPQGPSSG
-676 LLFRRVCRGGSY
+676 SFRVFRGGGY
-688 DDDARGCR
+688 YNDAGNCR
-696 VSNRYFG
+696 VSDRFRD
-703 TPVLSY
+703 TPDFRLNY
-709 YNLGLRLSCNR
+709 LGLRLSCNR

>member
-59 TQTGFGFDTSV
+59 TQTGFGFDTGV

-129 PVQAASTQQHSGFL
+129 PEQAASTQQHSGFL

-212 VMVTSTPSGAL
+212 VTVTSTPSGAL

-316 VVSMAGHRDARRQL
+316 VVSMVGHRDARRQL

-434 GKELGTTPL
+434 GKKLGTTPL

-457 RGGDIVDV
+457 RGGDIIAV
-465 RDLDITSAGA
+465 RDLDITSTGA
-475 PLTMAFRDFNNQT
+475 PLTMAFRDFINQT

-493 VQFTMVAVE
+493 VRFTMVAVK
-502 GGKFTM
+502 GGTFTM
-508 GATSEQGSDAE
+508 GATYDDAE
-519 EYEKPAHKVTLSDY
+519 VDAEVDEEPAHEVTLSDY

-551 NPSLFKGDNLPVEK
+551 NPSNHKGDNLPVEN

-570 CQEFIQKLNQLTG
+570 CQVFIQKLNQLTG
-583 KQFRLLTEA
+583 KQFRLPTEA

-597 ARGGRKSRGYK
+597 ARGGRKSQGYK
-608 YAGGNNIGSVA
+608 YAGDDYIGSVA
-619 WYKDNSGNETH
+619 WYSGNSGYETH

-643 DMSGNVVEW
+643 DMSGNVWEW
-652 CSDWYGDDYYQSSSR
+652 CSDWFGGYQSSSQS
-667 RDPQGPSYG
+667 DPQGPSSG
-676 LLFRRVCRGGSY
+676 SRRVYRGGCSIF
-688 DDDARGCR
+688 AWGCR
-696 VSNRYFG
+696 VSFRDCN
-703 TPVLSY
+703 TPDFCNT
-709 YNLGLRLSCNR
+709 NLGLRLSCNR

>member
-59 TQTGFGFDTSV
+59 TQTGFGFDTGV

-175 EMPYRLSLPLY
+175 EVPYRLSLPLY

-212 VMVTSTPSGAL
+212 VTVTSTPSGAL

-352 VDSDL
+352 VDSDP

-400 SVEEGKEASLLV
+400 SVEEGKEASLSV
-412 KLPTGRSVQFTSEKP
+412 KLPTGRSVRFMSEKP
-427 GMQIIVD
+427 GMRIIVD

-443 TAVVGIG
+443 TAVVGFG

-475 PLTMAFRDFNNQT
+475 PLTMAFRDFNHT

-493 VQFTMVAVE
+493 VQFTMVAVK
-502 GGKFTM
+502 GGTFTM
-508 GATSEQGSDAE
+508 GATSEQGSDADND
-519 EYEKPAHKVTLSDY
+519 EKPAHEVTLSDY

-551 NPSLFKGDNLPVEK
+551 NPSDSKGGNLPVER
-565 VSWDD
+565 VSWYD
-570 CQEFIQKLNQLTG
+570 CQEFIQNLNQLTG
-583 KQFRLLTEA
+583 KQFRLPTEA

-619 WYKDNSGNETH
+619 WYDGNSGNETH
-630 PVATKQANELGIY
+630 PVGTKQANELGIY
-643 DMSGNVVEW
+643 DMSGNVWEW
-652 CSDWYGDDYYQSSSR
+652 CSDWYGDYTSSSQS
-667 RDPQGPSYG
+667 DPQGPSSG
-676 LLFRRVCRGGSY
+676 FSCVDRGGSY
-688 DDDARGCR
+688 YNFARYCR
-696 VSNRYFG
+696 VSNRSYG
-703 TPVLSY
+703 TLDY
-709 YNLGLRLSCNR
+709 RCGYLGLRLSCNR

>member
-59 TQTGFGFDTSV
+59 TQTGFGFDTGV

-175 EMPYRLSLPLY
+175 EVPYRLSLPLY

-212 VMVTSTPSGAL
+212 VTVTSTPSGAL
-223 VFLDEKQVG
+223 VFRDEKQVG

-304 LSWRQGEGLCDI
+304 LSWRQSEGLCDI

-400 SVEEGKEASLLV
+400 SVEEGKEASLSV
-412 KLPTGRSVQFTSEKP
+412 KLPAGRSVQFTSEKP

-434 GKELGTTPL
+434 GKKLGTTPL

-457 RGGDIVDV
+457 RGGDIIDV

-475 PLTMAFRDFNNQT
+475 PLTMAFRDFNHT

-493 VQFTMVAVE
+493 VQFTMVEV
-502 GGKFTM
+502 GGGTFTM
-508 GATSEQGSDAE
+508 GATSEQGSDAWDE
-519 EYEKPAHKVTLSDY
+519 EKPAHEVTLSDY

-551 NPSLFKGDNLPVEK
+551 NPSDSKGGNLPVER

-570 CQEFIQKLNQLTG
+570 CQVFIQKLNQLTG
-583 KQFRLLTEA
+583 KQFRLPTEA

-608 YAGGNNIGSVA
+608 YAGGNNIDSVA
-619 WYKDNSGNETH
+619 WCDGNSGNETH

-643 DMSGNVVEW
+643 DMSGNVLEW
-652 CSDWYGDDYYQSSSR
+652 CSDWCGDYTSSSQS
-667 RDPQGPSYG
+667 DPQGSSSG
-676 LLFRRVCRGGSY
+676 SFRVIRGGCY
-688 DDDARGCR
+688 YNFARNCR
-696 VSNRYFG
+696 VSYRISNTLDYRCGY
-703 TPVLSY
+703 
-709 YNLGLRLSCNR
+709 LGLRLSCNR

>member
-59 TQTGFGFDTSV
+59 TQTGFGFDTGV

-175 EMPYRLSLPLY
+175 EVPYRLSLPLY

-304 LSWRQGEGLCDI
+304 LSWRQSEGLCDI

-400 SVEEGKEASLLV
+400 SVEEGKEASLSV
-412 KLPTGRSVQFTSEKP
+412 KLPAGRSVQFTSEKP

-434 GKELGTTPL
+434 GKKLGTTPL

-457 RGGDIVDV
+457 RGGDIIDV

-475 PLTMAFRDFNNQT
+475 PLTMAFRDFNQT

-493 VQFTMVAVE
+493 VQFTMVEVK
-502 GGKFTM
+502 GGTFTM
-508 GATSEQGSDAE
+508 GATSEQGSDAWDE
-519 EYEKPAHKVTLSDY
+519 EKPAHEVTLSDY

-551 NPSLFKGDNLPVEK
+551 NPSDSKGGNLPVER

-570 CQEFIQKLNQLTG
+570 CQVFIQKLNQLTG
-583 KQFRLLTEA
+583 KQFRLPTEA

-608 YAGGNNIGSVA
+608 YAGGNNIDSVA
-619 WYKDNSGNETH
+619 WCDGNSGNETH

-643 DMSGNVVEW
+643 DMSGNVLEW
-652 CSDWYGDDYYQSSSR
+652 CSDWCGDYTSSSQS
-667 RDPQGPSYG
+667 DPQGSSSG
-676 LLFRRVCRGGSY
+676 SFRVIRGGCY
-688 DDDARGCR
+688 YNFARNCR
-696 VSNRYFG
+696 VSYRISNTLDYRSGY
-703 TPVLSY
+703 
-709 YNLGLRLSCNR
+709 LGLRLSCNR